1 MTSRPFLR
9 SPRLRGRRRRGF
21 APLSFGVQAA
31 RSCRAPASA
40 ARLAPHARVSTAYN
54 IFGRHPRHG
63 ARKRIGRAR
72 ERSPR
77 VCKAWARVPAGIA
90 NARARSVAAPIANRE
105 PQKST
110 AEGRKCG
117 QFFSEE
123 RAGGPAHQVPSTAR
137 SNGCPSRR
145 DRAALRGQ
153 LIERGLAID
162 LSGRIEIEI
171 DCPQV
176 ACRTRRRTDHGVGIL
191 LPPREDLRLVPGRI
205 FETVGAERLL
215 VDWIAWKDRD

>member
-1 MTSRPFLR
+1 
-9 SPRLRGRRRRGF
+9 
-21 APLSFGVQAA
+21 
-31 RSCRAPASA
+31 RAPASA

-90 NARARSVAAPIANRE
+90 NARARSVAAPIVNRE

-117 QFFSEE
+117 QLFSVE
-123 RAGGPAHQVPSTAR
+123 REGVSPQYVPPFMGPSLTVSPWAPSSPPLLCRRHRLSTCAG
-137 SNGCPSRR
+137 
-145 DRAALRGQ
+145 
-153 LIERGLAID
+153 I
-162 LSGRIEIEI
+162 GRI
-171 DCPQV
+171 
-176 ACRTRRRTDHGVGIL
+176 
-191 LPPREDLRLVPGRI
+191 PPRLLHPELRLALPRRAKS
-205 FETVGAERLL
+205 VGG
-215 VDWIAWKDRD
+215 

>member
-1 MTSRPFLR
+1 
-9 SPRLRGRRRRGF
+9 
-21 APLSFGVQAA
+21 
-31 RSCRAPASA
+31 CRAPASA

-90 NARARSVAAPIANRE
+90 NARARSVAAPIVNRE

-117 QFFSEE
+117 QLFSVE
-123 RAGGPAHQVPSTAR
+123 REGVSQLTVPVILAAGLKRG
-137 SNGCPSRR
+137 SNGN
-145 DRAALRGQ
+145 LR
-153 LIERGLAID
+153 
-162 LSGRIEIEI
+162 S
-171 DCPQV
+171 
-176 ACRTRRRTDHGVGIL
+176 
-191 LPPREDLRLVPGRI
+191 
-205 FETVGAERLL
+205 GAEALGNPDYADTSVLQTVIREWADQVREAIRQTAGL
-215 VDWIAWKDRD
+215 